1 MRSHLIALVVVLSGL
16 LAAGCGKH
24 YWEAPRRGIAE
35 FQADS
40 ATCIREAT
48 GKYGI
53 GSEEIYRACMKATGW
68 RRAQATNP
76 NDRQFRGPEDADQRD
91 VVVGRR
97 LVD

>member
-40 ATCIREAT
+40 ATCIREAE
-48 GKYGI
+48 
-53 GSEEIYRACMKATGW
+53 S
-68 RRAQATNP
+68 
-76 NDRQFRGPEDADQRD
+76 
-91 VVVGRR
+91 
-97 LVD
+97 